1 MARLGRLPLQL
12 THNPPVPLLLGR
24 ASPCAGSTVRLKDRP
39 ARPGSFRRS
48 SVASMGSTSGSS
60 ASVALLGPDAGSG
73 VGGGARRYQR
83 CSLASMGSSGN
94 SLTSFTSHLG
104 DSPAAHAAAG
114 SPLAGGGARRYERC
128 SLVAMAAVGSS
139 SSWSGTIEVT
149 QRAQPGFGSPS
160 GGVVLRGA
168 ARRLSAP
175 PCAGEQE
182 NAATREAE
190 ARAAVI

>member
-1 MARLGRLPLQL
+1 
-12 THNPPVPLLLGR
+12 
-24 ASPCAGSTVRLKDRP
+24 VRLKDSP

-48 SVASMGSTSGSS
+48 SVASTGRGSGSYCS
-60 ASVALLGPDAGSG
+60 NALLGCDSVTGCG
-73 VGGGARRYQR
+73 FGGGARRYQR

-94 SLTSFTSHLG
+94 SLTSFASHLS
-104 DSPAAHAAAG
+104 DNHAAHSAAG
-114 SPLAGGGARRYERC
+114 SPLAGGGARRYERG
-128 SLVAMAAVGSS
+128 SLVAMVAVGSS
-139 SSWSGTIEVT
+139 SSWSGAIEVT